1 MYHVQRH
8 CTYVRFMPS
17 SRIFVLL
24 ISSLSASS
32 VVFCC
37 HLRVAE
43 EEISVDCSHNSSS
56 VCFFVYVLPV
66 DTSDTYSHRALTC
79 CNRRGWFTYRYRFHL
94 MFLCFLLTVGW
105 RHKEKIRVSTLW
117 CVTPQTVIIF
127 LNFRRVI
134 SAWNNIKNKSCQNF
148 TSIC

>member
-1 MYHVQRH
+1 MNRFDSLIIDIVPSLSLFLSPSRSTPPDVLCLTH

-56 VCFFVYVLPV
+56 VCFLYM
-66 DTSDTYSHRALTC
+66 C
-79 CNRRGWFTYRYRFHL
+79 YRSILVAHNHIEHL
-94 MFLCFLLTVGW
+94 LVATGEVGLHTGTVFILCFCVFV
-105 RHKEKIRVSTLW
+105 HKEKIRVS
-117 CVTPQTVIIF
+117 I
-127 LNFRRVI
+127 NHHE
-134 SAWNNIKNKSCQNF
+134 
-148 TSIC
+148 

>member
-1 MYHVQRH
+1 
-8 CTYVRFMPS
+8 MPS

-94 MFLCFLLTVGW
+94 SYVFVFLLTVDDS
-105 RHKEKIRVSTLW
+105 HKEKIRAS
-117 CVTPQTVIIF
+117 IM
-127 LNFRRVI
+127 NDD
-134 SAWNNIKNKSCQNF
+134 F
-148 TSIC
+148 TTDDWVG